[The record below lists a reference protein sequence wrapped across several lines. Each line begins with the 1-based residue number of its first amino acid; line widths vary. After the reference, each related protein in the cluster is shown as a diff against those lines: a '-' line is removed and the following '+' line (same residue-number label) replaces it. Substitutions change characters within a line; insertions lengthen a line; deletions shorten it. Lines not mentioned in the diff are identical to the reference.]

1 MYTMYT
7 WLLSETAINM
17 SQCLV
22 NCYYKCMH
30 SAVFSIH
37 NILIVAEQEQKVK
50 VFTKLILS

>member
-1 MYTMYT
+1 MYTMYM
-7 WLLSETAINM
+7 WLLSETAINI